1 MGKHH
6 LFVRLGTCTCT
17 RLLAA
22 VLRPH
27 RAPRTSII
35 DSSPASRNREE
46 GGRDLGAAH
55 ALLGVA
61 IDLDLF
67 GTELETRLAI
77 LLARKENEGEESHL
91 KLDGAAE
98 KDGAHGLDLRF
109 GVIVIP
115 SEGNGDNMNV
125 IVVVGVL
132 LSLPPQVVDISLL
145 LLQPVLDPVV
155 QTSDLPPAFFTDRA
169 TMEMPGMAPL
179 HRCSTK
185 GKVGQ

>member
-77 LLARKENEGEESHL
+77 LHHTSHERYSNHTPCNSF
-91 KLDGAAE
+91 DA
-98 KDGAHGLDLRF
+98 
-109 GVIVIP
+109 P
-115 SEGNGDNMNV
+115 SN
-125 IVVVGVL
+125 
-132 LSLPPQVVDISLL
+132 Q
-145 LLQPVLDPVV
+145 LQ
-155 QTSDLPPAFFTDRA
+155 T
-169 TMEMPGMAPL
+169 
-179 HRCSTK
+179 
-185 GKVGQ
+185 